1 MLDIRDNDGVTELP
15 PELVRDTPLQNLMV
29 GLGLGFGFGLGLGLG
44 PNPNPNPD
52 PNQVGP
58 ALVGSDGQ
66 LVEMEGRGSTL
77 RRPHQQCPASARA
90 PPQGAAGGS
99 GPLRAP
105 SGEAGP

>member
-1 MLDIRDNDGVTELP
+1 MLQPRACAQVLDIRDNDGVTALP
-15 PELVRDTPLQNLMV
+15 PELVRDTPLQNLM
-29 GLGLGFGFGLGLGLG
+29 
-44 PNPNPNPD
+44 
-52 PNQVGP
+52 VGP

-66 LVEMEGRGSTL
+66 LVEMEGRARTL
-77 RRPHQQCPASARA
+77 RRHHQQCPAPARA